1 MTSAIA
7 PAAAPVPDGP
17 ITAPASAASSI
28 AGSDAAIDADDTNQR
43 PAHHS
48 TARAETASGRTIAPK
63 RATAPEAVVT
73 SAATPVS
80 KAAGPAPEVTAPTPL
95 PAPAPTPAPRPIAKT
110 TTTQGIDDDTLA
122 LAGAGGV
129 GIVLLAGGA
138 FALSRRKRRDGEGE
152 MVYETIE
159 PEATPAVVMV
169 PASAPI
175 APAPMAPA
183 MAATASALPDG
194 FDISRF
200 GPHVQA
206 AYRGPTEDNPSLSLK
221 ARLKRAAFYDRRERL
236 AAETGMAP
244 APATTAA
251 ETIGAK
257 APVAH
262 QDKQIVY
269 RPRKLSKGGGF
280 RPAFRTSP
288 A

>member
-1 MTSAIA
+1 
-7 PAAAPVPDGP
+7 
-17 ITAPASAASSI
+17 
-28 AGSDAAIDADDTNQR
+28 
-43 PAHHS
+43 
-48 TARAETASGRTIAPK
+48 
-63 RATAPEAVVT
+63 
-73 SAATPVS
+73 
-80 KAAGPAPEVTAPTPL
+80 
-95 PAPAPTPAPRPIAKT
+95 
-110 TTTQGIDDDTLA
+110 
-122 LAGAGGV
+122 V
-129 GIVLLAGGA
+129 GILLLAGGA
-138 FALSRRKRRDGEGE
+138 FALSRRKRRDGEDE

-236 AAETGMAP
+236 AAESGMAP
-244 APATTAA
+244 APAATAA

-257 APVAH
+257 APVARE
-262 QDKQIVY
+262 DGQIVY

-280 RPAFRTSP
+280 RPAFRTS
-288 A
+288 AV